1 MFQFF
6 GIEHVK
12 SKNARTHTERESL
25 VKERFIPYKVM
36 FNWSRTFRDGLSLRV
51 SVADE
56 ILTKKKLSSNT
67 LTLHELCNLNKYT
80 VVLKQKRGGGHDDGI
95 IQTS

>member
-1 MFQFF
+1 MPRYNMIQFQIKFF
-6 GIEHVK
+6 KKCENVQIFWNRTRQIEK
-12 SKNARTHTERESL
+12 CAHTQRESL

-56 ILTKKKLSSNT
+56 ISTKKK
-67 LTLHELCNLNKYT
+67 
-80 VVLKQKRGGGHDDGI
+80 
-95 IQTS
+95 